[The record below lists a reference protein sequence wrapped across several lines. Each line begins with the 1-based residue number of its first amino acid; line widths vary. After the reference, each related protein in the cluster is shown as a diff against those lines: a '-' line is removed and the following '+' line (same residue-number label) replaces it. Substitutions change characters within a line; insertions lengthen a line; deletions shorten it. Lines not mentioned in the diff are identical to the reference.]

1 MKARATTL
9 TIGIAMTLALIAP
22 AAQAAVILGGGA
34 AASPSALTVKAN
46 TNHRATNH
54 LDTRT
59 TESGPNYLALKE
71 RI

>member
-9 TIGIAMTLALIAP
+9 TIGMTLALIAP

-34 AASPSALTVKAN
+34 AVAPSTLTVKA
-46 TNHRATNH
+46 TTNH
-54 LDTRT
+54 LNHGT
-59 TESGPNYLALKE
+59 TARAANYQALKE